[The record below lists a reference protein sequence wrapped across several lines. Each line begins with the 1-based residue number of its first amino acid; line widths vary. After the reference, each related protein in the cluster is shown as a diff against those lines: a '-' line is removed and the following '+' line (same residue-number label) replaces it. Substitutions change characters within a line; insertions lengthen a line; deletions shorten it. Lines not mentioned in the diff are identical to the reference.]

1 MADSPETVEVNQ
13 RVVIQGR
20 EELGAGQ
27 VLRVEDVGGI
37 QQADVL
43 FEQGGERRLETVEV
57 TRLRPARDLWERLAA
72 GDFDPPVDFL
82 LKQLAYQF
90 PLENSGG
97 QLSNSRTQLLP
108 HQILLTYDVINL
120 PRRRLL
126 VADEVGLGKTIETG
140 MILRELMARGEAER
154 VLVVCPAG
162 LTKNWRDELE
172 GCFRLHFEI
181 LGLDFNDAQPAAWER
196 HNRVIASIDKLKVLA
211 RMERLTSGP
220 AWDVIVFDEAHHL
233 TRRKSGGK
241 LSVTQ
246 NYRLADA
253 LRLRTRDLL
262 FLSATPHQG
271 DSFQFWSLLRLLDD
285 QLFSGPE
292 AMLDHRGLLNRVM
305 VRRTKREV
313 TDARG
318 HPIFMR
324 RQVQSQI
331 FTMGMRE
338 RRFYETLTEYLKT
351 GYETAGLGQAK
362 TTSAQRAI
370 GFVMT
375 TFQKIMSSSPRAIK
389 QALRRRLLVL
399 LARQQMA
406 LEARQSTGRVSTELA
421 ATLLRLTA
429 EMRALAAAIEKIP
442 RSPSQT
448 AEADAVIARVKQRLA
463 RRASEEL
470 TEWSLDAEEDLSEAI
485 FSDVE
490 IPDETQKVRELLQ
503 LVPDGTDRK
512 FDTLIRAI
520 EAIRRESPREK
531 FLIFTQYRETQE
543 FLYDE
548 MAKLY
553 GREKIALL
561 HGGPLEDKIAAVEKF
576 WESEGAQFL
585 VSTTAGG
592 EGINLQVCHILFNYD
607 LPWNPMAVEQRI
619 GRVHRYG
626 QQDTVQVY
634 NLVAEDT
641 VEQRIYQLLEEKL
654 LEIARTIGKVDPQT
668 HEVSEDF
675 RSEILGFLGSSP
687 NYLELYR
694 KALVDRDYRRTEREI
709 AEAIEKARQ
718 SSEALRNLAQELE
731 TFNLEHYRRLESRF
745 TLEDLRLFVEKAVIR
760 LGGAILPDGE
770 TWRIETPPALRGQP
784 RVSARYES
792 VTFDR
797 AVAMRKRNTEL
808 LGLGHPLVDA
818 LIAYLKRPVWK
829 GDVACLSA
837 ACPASALST
846 RWLVTMEMDDGKTRQ
861 VYSNIVAPTAGG
873 SDSPGGRADLEALAT
888 SYHPPAQAEIGGKL
902 LECARR
908 SAEASLHDWLSRT
921 RAEQDGVR
929 GFRIEQVGLAV
940 T

>member
-1 MADSPETVEVNQ
+1 MADNVQSVEVNQ
-13 RVVIQGR
+13 RVVVAGR
-20 EELGAGQ
+20 EEWGVGQ
-27 VLRVEDVGGI
+27 VLRLEQVGGI
-37 QQADVL
+37 AQADVL
-43 FEQGGERRLETVEV
+43 FEVAGERRLETIEV
-57 TRLRPARDLWERLAA
+57 SRLRPARDLWERLAA
-72 GDFDPPVDFL
+72 GDFDPPLDFL

-97 QLSNSRTQLLP
+97 QLSSSRTELLP
-108 HQILLTYDVINL
+108 HQILLTYDVVNL

-126 VADEVGLGKTIETG
+126 VADEVGLGKTIEAG
-140 MILRELMARGEAER
+140 MIIRELMARREAER

-181 LGLDFNDAQPAAWER
+181 LGLDFNDSQPAAWER
-196 HNRVIASIDKLKVLA
+196 HHRVIASIDKLKMLA
-211 RMERLTSGP
+211 RMERLLGGP
-220 AWDVIVFDEAHHL
+220 AWDLVIIDEAHHL
-233 TRRKSGGK
+233 SRRKSGGK
-241 LSVTQ
+241 VTVTQ

-253 LRLRTRDLL
+253 LRMRARDLL

-271 DSFQFWSLLRLLDD
+271 DSFQFWSLIRLLDD
-285 QLFSGPE
+285 QLFSDPE
-292 AMLDHRGLLNRVM
+292 AMLDHRGLLHRVM

-318 HPIFMR
+318 NPIFMR
-324 RQVQSQI
+324 RQVQSQVFSLGI
-331 FTMGMRE
+331 RE
-338 RRFYETLTEYLKT
+338 RQFYDQLTEYLRT
-351 GYETAGLGQAK
+351 GYEAAGVGQSRTAS
-362 TTSAQRAI
+362 TQRAI

-399 LARQQMA
+399 LARQHME
-406 LEARQSTGRVSTELA
+406 LEARQARGRAGAEVASRMLE
-421 ATLLRLTA
+421 LTA
-429 EMRALAAAIEKIP
+429 EMRALAIELEKIP
-442 RSPSQT
+442 PSASQR
-448 AEADAVIARVKQRLA
+448 AEADALIARVKQRIA
-463 RRASEEL
+463 RRYGEEV
-470 TEWSLDAEEDLSEAI
+470 TEWALDVQEDVDEAI

-490 IPDETQKVRELLQ
+490 IPGEIQKVRGLLR
-503 LVPDGTDRK
+503 LVPEGTDRK

-520 EAIRRESPREK
+520 ETLRRESPEEK
-531 FLIFTQYRETQE
+531 ILIFTQYRETQA
-543 FLYDE
+543 FLYEE
-548 MAKLY
+548 MGKLY
-553 GREKIALL
+553 GAERIALL
-561 HGGPLEDKIAAVEKF
+561 HGGPLDDKIAAVEKF
-576 WESEGAQFL
+576 WDPRGAQFL
-585 VSTTAGG
+585 LSTTAGG

-641 VEQRIYQLLEEKL
+641 VEQRIYELLEKKL
-654 LEIARTIGKVDPQT
+654 LEIAQTIGKVDPET
-668 HEVSEDF
+668 REVTEDF

-709 AEAIEKARQ
+709 AAAIEKARQ

-731 TFNLEHYRRLESRF
+731 TFNLEHFRRLESRF
-745 TLEDLRLFVEKAVIR
+745 TLDDLRRFVERAVTR

-784 RVSARYES
+784 RVLARYES

-818 LIAYLKRPVWK
+818 LISHLKRPSWK
-829 GDVACLSA
+829 GDVALLSSAGSGSRLA
-837 ACPASALST
+837 A
-846 RWLVTMEMDDGKTRQ
+846 RWLVTMEMEGGKSRQ
-861 VYSNIVAPTAGG
+861 VYLHFVAPGTDG
-873 SDSPGGRADLEALAT
+873 SEPGGGRADLEALANPVRQ
-888 SYHPPAQAEIGGKL
+888 SARAESGAEFL
-902 LECARR
+902 DRARR
-908 SAEASLHDWLSRT
+908 MAEASLHDWLSRT
-921 RAEQDGVR
+921 RAELAGIR
-929 GFRIEQVGLAV
+929 GFRVELVGLAV

>member
-1 MADSPETVEVNQ
+1 V
-13 RVVIQGR
+13 
-20 EELGAGQ
+20 
-27 VLRVEDVGGI
+27 
-37 QQADVL
+37 
-43 FEQGGERRLETVEV
+43 
-57 TRLRPARDLWERLAA
+57 
-72 GDFDPPVDFL
+72 
-82 LKQLAYQF
+82 
-90 PLENSGG
+90 
-97 QLSNSRTQLLP
+97 
-108 HQILLTYDVINL
+108 
-120 PRRRLL
+120 
-126 VADEVGLGKTIETG
+126 
-140 MILRELMARGEAER
+140 
-154 VLVVCPAG
+154 
-162 LTKNWRDELE
+162 
-172 GCFRLHFEI
+172 
-181 LGLDFNDAQPAAWER
+181 
-196 HNRVIASIDKLKVLA
+196 
-211 RMERLTSGP
+211 
-220 AWDVIVFDEAHHL
+220 
-233 TRRKSGGK
+233 
-241 LSVTQ
+241 SVTQ
-246 NYRLADA
+246 NCRLADA

-271 DSFQFWSLLRLLDD
+271 ESFQFWSLIRLLDD

-324 RQVQSQI
+324 RQVHSQI
-331 FTMGMRE
+331 FTMGLRE

-362 TTSAQRAI
+362 TTSVQRAI

-375 TFQKIMSSSPRAIK
+375 TFQNIMSSSPRAIK

-399 LARQQMA
+399 LARQHMA
-406 LEARQSTGRVSTELA
+406 LEARQAKGKVSAELA

-429 EMRALAAAIEKIP
+429 EMRAPAAEIEKIP
-442 RSPSQT
+442 ASPTQR

-463 RRASEEL
+463 RRATEEL

-490 IPDETQKVRELLQ
+490 IPDEIRKVRELLK
-503 LVPDGTDRK
+503 LVPEGTDRK

-531 FLIFTQYRETQE
+531 FLILTQYRETQE
-543 FLYDE
+543 FLYEE

-553 GREKIALL
+553 GPQKIALL

-592 EGINLQVCHILFNYD
+592 EGINLQVCHILLNYD

-641 VEQRIYQLLEEKL
+641 VEQRIYELLEEKL
-654 LEIARTIGKVDPQT
+654 LEIAQTIGKVDPET
-668 HEVSEDF
+668 HEVTEDF

-709 AEAIEKARQ
+709 AAAIEKARQ

-745 TLEDLRLFVEKAVIR
+745 TLDDLRVFVEKAVIR

-770 TWRIETPPALRGQP
+770 TWRIETPPPLRTYP
-784 RVSARYES
+784 RVLARYES

-797 AVAMRKRNTEL
+797 AVAMRKRNAEL
-808 LGLGHPLVDA
+808 LGLGHLLVDA
-818 LIAYLKRPVWK
+818 LISHLKRPSWK
-829 GDVACLSA
+829 GDVACLSP
-837 ACPASALST
+837 ACPGSSLSA
-846 RWLVTMEMDDGKTRQ
+846 RWLVTMEMDGGKTRQ
-861 VYSNIVAPTAGG
+861 VYLNIVAPAPGAR
-873 SDSPGGRADLEALAT
+873 DHPGGRADLEALAT
-888 SYHPPAQAEIGGKL
+888 SLHPPAQTALTPEFL
-902 LECARR
+902 VQARGIV
-908 SAEASLHDWLSRT
+908 EASLNDWLSRA

-929 GFRIEQVGLAV
+929 GFRIELVGLSLV
-940 T
+940 

>member
-1 MADSPETVEVNQ
+1 MADSLQTVEVNQ

-57 TRLRPARDLWERLAA
+57 SRLRPAPDLWERLAA
-72 GDFDPPVDFL
+72 GDFDPPLDFL

-97 QLSNSRTQLLP
+97 QLSNSRTELLP

-140 MILRELMARGEAER
+140 MIIRELMARGEAER

-181 LGLDFNDAQPAAWER
+181 LGLDFNDFQPATWER

-211 RMERLTSGP
+211 RMERLVSGP
-220 AWDVIVFDEAHHL
+220 AWDLIAFEEAHHL

-241 LSVTQ
+241 VSVTQ

-253 LRLRTRDLL
+253 LRTRTRDLL
-262 FLSATPHQG
+262 FLTATPHQG
-271 DSFQFWSLLRLLDD
+271 DSFQFWSLVRLLDD
-285 QLFSGPE
+285 QLFAGPE

-313 TDARG
+313 TDAQG
-318 HPIFMR
+318 NPIFMR
-324 RQVQSQI
+324 RQVHSQM

-351 GYETAGLGQAK
+351 GYETAGLGQSK
-362 TTSAQRAI
+362 TTSVQRAI

-389 QALRRRLLVL
+389 QALCRRLLVL
-399 LARQQMA
+399 LARQHMA
-406 LEARQSTGRVSTELA
+406 LEARQSKGRVSAELA

-429 EMRALAAAIEKIP
+429 EMRALAAEIEKIP
-442 RSPSQT
+442 ASPTQR
-448 AEADAVIARVKQRLA
+448 AEADAVIARVKQRIA
-463 RRASEEL
+463 RRWTEEL

-485 FSDVE
+485 SSDVE
-490 IPDETQKVRELLQ
+490 IPDEIQKVRELLR

-512 FDTLIRAI
+512 FDTLIRAV
-520 EAIRRESPREK
+520 EAIRRDSPHEK

-543 FLYDE
+543 FLSDE
-548 MAKLY
+548 MGKLY
-553 GREKIALL
+553 GPGKIALL

-576 WESEGAQFL
+576 WDSDGAQFL

-641 VEQRIYQLLEEKL
+641 VEQRIYALLEEKL
-654 LEIARTIGKVDPQT
+654 LEIAQTIGKLDPET
-668 HEVSEDF
+668 REVTEDF

-709 AEAIEKARQ
+709 AEAIEQARQ
-718 SSEALRNLAQELE
+718 SSEALRNLAQELDS
-731 TFNLEHYRRLESRF
+731 FNLEHYRRLESRF
-745 TLEDLRLFVEKAVIR
+745 TLDDLRVFVEKAVIR

-770 TWRIETPPALRGQP
+770 TWRIETPPPLRGQP

-818 LIAYLKRPVWK
+818 LISYLKRPSRK
-829 GDVACLSA
+829 GDVAFLSCAGPGWRLSA
-837 ACPASALST
+837 
-846 RWLVTMEMDDGKTRQ
+846 RWLVTMEMDGGKTRQ
-861 VYSNIVAPTAGG
+861 VYLHIVAPAAGAR
-873 SDSPGGRADLEALAT
+873 DHPGGRADLEALTT
-888 SYHPPAQAEIGGKL
+888 SLHPPAQTALSPEFL
-902 LECARR
+902 SHAR
-908 SAEASLHDWLSRT
+908 ETVQASLNDWLSRT

-929 GFRIEQVGLAV
+929 GFRVELVGLAV

>member
-1 MADSPETVEVNQ
+1 MADNVQTVELNQ
-13 RVVIQGR
+13 RVVIAGR

-57 TRLRPARDLWERLAA
+57 SRLRPARDLWERLAA
-72 GDFDPPVDFL
+72 GDFDLPLDFL

-97 QLSNSRTQLLP
+97 QLSNSRTELLP
-108 HQILLTYDVINL
+108 HQILLAYDVINL

-140 MILRELMARGEAER
+140 IIIRELMARGEAER

-181 LGLDFNDAQPAAWER
+181 LGLDFNDFQPATWER
-196 HNRVIASIDKLKVLA
+196 HNRVIASIDKLKVLP
-211 RMERLTSGP
+211 RMERLISGP
-220 AWDVIVFDEAHHL
+220 AWDLIVIDEAHHL

-241 LSVTQ
+241 VSVTQ

-253 LRLRTRDLL
+253 LRMRTRDLL
-262 FLSATPHQG
+262 FLTATPHQG
-271 DSFQFWSLLRLLDD
+271 ESFQFWSLIRLLDD
-285 QLFSGPE
+285 QLFAGPE

-313 TDARG
+313 TDAQG
-318 HPIFMR
+318 NPIFMR
-324 RQVQSQI
+324 RQVHSQM

-351 GYETAGLGQAK
+351 GYETAGLGQSK
-362 TTSAQRAI
+362 TTSVQRAI

-389 QALRRRLLVL
+389 QALGRRLLVL
-399 LARQQMA
+399 LARQHMV
-406 LEARQSTGRVSTELA
+406 LEARQFKGRVSAELA

-429 EMRALAAAIEKIP
+429 EMRALAAEIEKIP
-442 RSPSQT
+442 ASATQR

-490 IPDETQKVRELLQ
+490 IPDEIQKVSELLR

-520 EAIRRESPREK
+520 EAIRREVPHEK

-543 FLYDE
+543 FLSDE
-548 MAKLY
+548 MGKLY
-553 GREKIALL
+553 GPGKIALL

-576 WESEGAQFL
+576 WDRNGAQFL

-641 VEQRIYQLLEEKL
+641 VEQRIYALLEEKL
-654 LEIARTIGKVDPQT
+654 LEIAQTIGKLDPET
-668 HEVSEDF
+668 REVTEDF

-709 AEAIEKARQ
+709 AEAIEQARQ
-718 SSEALRNLAQELE
+718 SSEALRNLAQELDS
-731 TFNLEHYRRLESRF
+731 FNLEHYRQLESRF
-745 TLEDLRLFVEKAVIR
+745 TLDDLRRFVEKAVIR

-770 TWRIETPPALRGQP
+770 TWRIETPPPLRGQP

-818 LIAYLKRPVWK
+818 LISYLRRPSWK
-829 GDVACLSA
+829 GDVAPLSSAGSGSRLSA
-837 ACPASALST
+837 
-846 RWLVTMEMDDGKTRQ
+846 RWLVTMEMDGGKTRQ
-861 VYSNIVAPTAGG
+861 VYLHIVALAAGA
-873 SDSPGGRADLEALAT
+873 SDHPGGRGDLEALTT
-888 SYHPPAQAEIGGKL
+888 SLHPPAQTALSPEFL
-902 LECARR
+902 SHAR
-908 SAEASLHDWLSRT
+908 ETVQASLNDWLSRT

-929 GFRIEQVGLAV
+929 GFRVELVSLAV